1 MLAVNNISMA
11 DSQLLILDKAQIQQ
25 KINRIAY
32 QILEDNLQEK
42 EIVLAG
48 IWDRGYKLAIRLQ
61 TVLQEISELKVTLL
75 RVDLERQSSKLVSS
89 TDLDDSKWR
98 NKVIILVDD
107 VLNSGKT
114 LAYGLGVFLNTPHK
128 KIRTVVLVD
137 RSHKIFP
144 IATDFVGLQMAT
156 VLKEHVDVIMDVPGR
171 EDCVYLS

>member
-1 MLAVNNISMA
+1 MA
-11 DSQLLILDKAQIQQ
+11 ASQLLILDKKQIQQ

-32 QILEDNLQEK
+32 QILEDNLTEK

-48 IWDRGYKLAIRLQ
+48 IWDRGYKLALRLKK
-61 TVLQEISELKVTLL
+61 VLSKISDLKITMLKIEL
-75 RVDLERQSSKLVSS
+75 DRQNTKLVAN
-89 TDLDDSKWR
+89 TDLDEAHWK
-98 NKVIILVDD
+98 NKVIIIVDD

-144 IATDFVGLQMAT
+144 IATDYVGLQMAT
-156 VLKEHVDVIMDVPGR
+156 VLKEHVDVVMDVEGE
-171 EDCVYLS
+171 EDRVYLS

>member
-1 MLAVNNISMA
+1 MPET
-11 DSQLLILDKAQIQQ
+11 QLLILNQKQIQQ

-32 QILEDNLQEK
+32 QILEDNLGEK

-48 IWDRGYKLAIRLQ
+48 IWDRGYKLALRLKE
-61 TVLQEISELKVTLL
+61 VLSCICAIKITMLKI
-75 RVDLERQSSKLVSS
+75 DLDGKNSKLVAK
-89 TDLDDSKWR
+89 TDLDESQWK

-114 LAYGLGVFLNTPHK
+114 LAYGLGVFINTPHK

-144 IATDFVGLQMAT
+144 IATDFVGLQLAT
-156 VLKEHVDVIMDVPGR
+156 VLKEHVDVVMDVEGE
-171 EDCVYLS
+171 EDKVYLS

>member
-1 MLAVNNISMA
+1 MPETQV
-11 DSQLLILDKAQIQQ
+11 LILDQKQIAQ

-32 QILEDNLQEK
+32 QILEDNLDEK

-48 IWDRGYKLAIRLQ
+48 IWDRGYKLALRLSA
-61 TVLQEISELKVTLL
+61 VLKEIASFKVTLL
-75 RVDLERQSSKLVSS
+75 RIDLEKQNSKLVSK
-89 TDLDDSKWR
+89 TDLEESEWR

-114 LAYGLGVFLNTPHK
+114 LAYGLGVFLDTPHK

-144 IATDFVGLQMAT
+144 IATDFVGLELST
-156 VLKEHVDVIMDVPGR
+156 ILKEHVDVVMDVEGE
-171 EDCVYLS
+171 EDRVYLS

>member
-1 MLAVNNISMA
+1 MA
-11 DSQLLILDKAQIQQ
+11 DSQLVILDKTQIQQ

-32 QILEDNLQEK
+32 QILEDNLDEE

-48 IWDRGYKLAIRLQ
+48 IWDRGYKLAIRLKE
-61 TVLQEISELKVTLL
+61 VLLKISDFKIVLL
-75 RVDLERQSSKLVSS
+75 RIDLEKTNSKLIAS
-89 TDLDDSKWR
+89 TDQPESEWR

-107 VLNSGKT
+107 VLSSGKT

-144 IATDFVGLQMAT
+144 IATDFVGLQMST
-156 VLKEHVDVIMDVPGR
+156 VLKEHVDVVLDVEGA

>member
-1 MLAVNNISMA
+1 MTE
-11 DSQLLILDKAQIQQ
+11 SQLLILNKEQIQQ

-32 QILEDNLQEK
+32 QILEDNLDEQ

-48 IWDRGYKLAIRLQ
+48 IWDRGYKLALRLEH
-61 TVLQEISELKVTLL
+61 VLSKISELKVTML
-75 RVDLERQSSKLVSS
+75 RIDLDRMNSKLVAD
-89 TDLDDSKWR
+89 TDLDESQWK

-144 IATDFVGLQMAT
+144 IATDFVGLQLAT
-156 VLKEHVDVIMDVPGR
+156 ILKEHVDVVMDVEGE
-171 EDCVYLS
+171 EDRVYLS

>member
-1 MLAVNNISMA
+1 MA
-11 DSQLLILDKAQIQQ
+11 DSQLLILDQKQIQQ

-32 QILEDNLQEK
+32 QILEDNLEEK

-48 IWDRGYKLAIRLQ
+48 IWDRGYKLALRLNK
-61 TVLQEISELKVTLL
+61 VLATISDLKIIMLKI
-75 RVDLERQSSKLVSS
+75 DLDRLNSKLVAN
-89 TDLDDSKWR
+89 TDLDESQWK

-144 IATDFVGLQMAT
+144 IATDFVGLELAT
-156 VLKEHVDVIMDVPGR
+156 ILKEHVDVVMDVEGE
-171 EDCVYLS
+171 EDRVYLS

>member
-1 MLAVNNISMA
+1 MPNN
-11 DSQLLILDKAQIQQ
+11 QVLILDKQQIAQ

-32 QILEDNLQEK
+32 QILEDNLDEK
-42 EIVLAG
+42 EIILAG
-48 IWDRGYKLAIRLQ
+48 IWDRGYKLAVRLKS
-61 TVLQEISELKVTLL
+61 VLETIAAFKVTLV
-75 RVDLERQSSKLVSS
+75 RVDIEKQSSKLVAK
-89 TDLDDSKWR
+89 TDLPESDWK

-144 IATDFVGLQMAT
+144 IATDFVGLQLAT
-156 VLKEHVDVIMDVPGR
+156 ILKEHVDVVMDVAGE
-171 EDCVYLS
+171 EDRVYLS

>member
-1 MLAVNNISMA
+1 MA
-11 DSQLLILDKAQIQQ
+11 ESQLLILNKEQIQQ

-32 QILEDNLQEK
+32 QILEDNLDEQ

-48 IWDRGYKLAIRLQ
+48 IWDRGYKLALRLKS
-61 TVLQEISELKVTLL
+61 VLSKISDLKVTML
-75 RVDLERQSSKLVSS
+75 RIDLDRLSSKLVAD
-89 TDLDDSKWR
+89 TDLDESQWK

-144 IATDFVGLQMAT
+144 IATDFVGLQLAT
-156 VLKEHVDVIMDVPGR
+156 ILKEHVDVVMDVEGE
-171 EDCVYLS
+171 EDRVYLS